1 MTHDGELP
9 VTAGPLEQDG
19 TWSQGAEPTTDR
31 SAPPTDTPSAPVHQP
46 GPTAPVRPVPCQAA
60 PGRVV
65 NKPGRNEPS
74 LNEPSLNEPGRKELR
89 DCFSCLALL
98 VFGLLLVYVV
108 GTLSFTPP
116 GE

>member
-1 MTHDGELP
+1 MTHDGEPP
-9 VTAGPLEQDG
+9 VTAGTLEQAG
-19 TWSQGAEPTTDR
+19 TWSQGAEPTAGR
-31 SAPPTDTPSAPVHQP
+31 SASPTDTPSAPAHHP
-46 GPTAPVRPVPCQAA
+46 GLIAPARPVPGQTA

-65 NKPGRNEPS
+65 NKPGRNEPGLS
-74 LNEPSLNEPGRKELR
+74 EPGRKELR

-116 GE
+116 GA